1 MGALAA
7 ASARRDENDMTLD
20 DLYGALRFLHEA
32 VEFGFKNANLR
43 IDEHFDS
50 LGTRLELV
58 DQHIQRLETRIE
70 DVEKKLEG
78 LRTDVASLTARR
90 R

>member
-20 DLYGALRFLHEA
+20 DLYGALRFLHDA

-50 LGTRLELV
+50 LGTRL
-58 DQHIQRLETRIE
+58 
-70 DVEKKLEG
+70 
-78 LRTDVASLTARR
+78 
-90 R
+90 